1 MLESTWFLLWAVL
14 WIVYFVLDGFDLGVG
29 MIYPFLSRKEKEK
42 DILLHTI
49 GPFWNGNEVWLIA
62 AGGVTFAA
70 FPEVYASLFSGLY
83 IAFMLLLVGLILR
96 GVSVELRSQLDNR
109 AWKAVW
115 ETGIVLGSFLP
126 ALLLGVAFANIFR
139 GLPIDAQGVHQG
151 SFFGLL
157 NPYGLLGGV
166 VFVALFVVHGS
177 IWAAFKTAGDLQARS
192 GRLAQGLW
200 PVLTILLVLFLVLSA
215 VSTNLYSN
223 YMLHPWLAVVPLL
236 AVAGLLGMRRMIA
249 LRRWGASWIASAV
262 TIAGSAL
269 FGVAGIY
276 PALIP
281 SSLNPAYSLTLS
293 NASSSQLTLTI
304 MLVVALIF
312 VPIVLLYQI
321 WCYRRFSHT
330 VTEESLSADEA
341 FY

>member
-29 MIYPFLSRKEKEK
+29 MIYPFLSREEKEKE
-42 DILLHTI
+42 ILLHTI

-83 IAFMLLLVGLILR
+83 TAFMLLLVGLILR

-139 GLPIDAQGVHQG
+139 GLPIDAQGVYQG
-151 SFFGLL
+151 GFFGLL
-157 NPYGLLGGV
+157 NIYGLLGGL
-166 VFVALFVVHGS
+166 VFVALFVMHGS
-177 IWAAFKTAGDLQARS
+177 IWACYRTAGRLQARS

-200 PVLTILLVLFLVLSA
+200 PVLTILLVLFLALSA

-223 YMLHPWLAVVPLL
+223 YMLYPWLAVVPLL

-249 LRRWGASWIASAV
+249 LQSWGAAWIASAV
-262 TIAGSAL
+262 TIAGYAL

-281 SSLNPAYSLTLS
+281 SSLSPAYSLTLS
-293 NASSSQLTLTI
+293 NASSSQLTLSI

-330 VTEESLSADEA
+330 VTEESVSADEA